1 MGHGDHAAGHSD
13 LDATRT
19 VQRRYKR
26 IAGVYDTQEALLERL
41 LFARLRRSLWSRV
54 RGQTVLEV
62 GVGTGKNAVYYP
74 ADVRMV
80 AIDLVPE
87 MATRAARRIAES
99 NARADVALMDAQA
112 LALKDGSFDTVVA
125 TFVFCSVPDPVAGLR
140 ELRRVLRPGGQL
152 LLLEHVRAEQPF
164 LGALMDLLNPVASC
178 MMGANINRRTVDNV
192 RAAGFE
198 LTGVVKHAGIIRLI
212 EAKR

>member
-1 MGHGDHAAGHSD
+1 MAD
-13 LDATRT
+13 LNATRT

-74 ADVRMV
+74 ADTRMV

-87 MATRAARRIAES
+87 MATRAARRIAGS
-99 NARADVALMDAQA
+99 NVRADVALMDAQA
-112 LALKDGSFDTVVA
+112 LAFKDGSFDTVVA

-140 ELRRVLRPGGQL
+140 ELRRVLRSGGQL
-152 LLLEHVRAEQPF
+152 LLLEHVRAEQP
-164 LGALMDLLNPVASC
+164 LIGALMDLLNPVASRV
-178 MMGANINRRTVDNV
+178 MGANINRRTVDNV

-198 LTGVVKHAGIIRLI
+198 LTDVAKHAGILRLV

>member
-1 MGHGDHAAGHSD
+1 
-13 LDATRT
+13 
-19 VQRRYKR
+19 
-26 IAGVYDTQEALLERL
+26 VYDTQEALLERL

-99 NARADVALMDAQA
+99 GVRTDVALMDAQA
-112 LALKDGSFDTVVA
+112 LAFKDGSFDTVVA

>member
-1 MGHGDHAAGHSD
+1 MDHSHHPAGHSD
-13 LDATRT
+13 LNATRT

-26 IAGVYDTQEALLERL
+26 IAGVYDKQEALPERL

-198 LTGVVKHAGIIRLI
+198 PTGVAKHAGIIRLI

>member
-1 MGHGDHAAGHSD
+1 MPD
-13 LDATRT
+13 LNATRT

-26 IAGVYDTQEALLERL
+26 IAGVYDKQEALLERL

-54 RGQTVLEV
+54 RGQRVLEV

-74 ADVRMV
+74 ADAWMV

-99 NARADVALMDAQA
+99 NVKADVALMDAQV
-112 LALKDGSFDTVVA
+112 LAFEDESFDTVIA

-140 ELRRVLRPGGQL
+140 ELRRVLRPSGQL
-152 LLLEHVRAEQPF
+152 LLLEHVRAEQP
-164 LGALMDLLNPVASC
+164 LVGALMDLLNPAASR
-178 MMGANINRRTVDNV
+178 MTGANINRRTVDNV
-192 RAAGFE
+192 KAAGYQVTSVE
-198 LTGVVKHAGIIRLI
+198 KHAGIIRLI
-212 EAKR
+212 EAAP

>member
-1 MGHGDHAAGHSD
+1 MAD
-13 LDATRT
+13 LNATRT

-54 RGQTVLEV
+54 SGQTVLEV

-99 NARADVALMDAQA
+99 GVRTDVALMDAQA
-112 LALKDGSFDTVVA
+112 LAFKDGSFDTVVA

>member
-1 MGHGDHAAGHSD
+1 M
-13 LDATRT
+13 
-19 VQRRYKR
+19 QRRYKR
-26 IAGVYDTQEALLERL
+26 IAGVYDKQEALLERL

-54 RGQTVLEV
+54 RGQRVLEV

-74 ADVRMV
+74 ADARMV

-99 NARADVALMDAQA
+99 NVRADVALMDAQA
-112 LALKDGSFDTVVA
+112 LAFKDGSFDTVIA

-140 ELRRVLRPGGQL
+140 ELRRVLRPSGQL
-152 LLLEHVRAEQPF
+152 LLLEHVRAEQP
-164 LGALMDLLNPVASC
+164 LVGALMDLLNPVASR

-192 RAAGFE
+192 KAAGYQV
-198 LTGVVKHAGIIRLI
+198 TGVEKHAGIIRLI
-212 EAKR
+212 EAAP